1 MIRLHAVKAL
11 FEKECVQLRW
21 MAVLS
26 FCLMGLTPLFG
37 SLLYWLDRPNRS
49 RPWGDW
55 SLHAENIFTRG
66 EGSTFV
72 YLGIVLALILG
83 VRVFANDRA
92 DQSNL
97 FLASLPVSKSE
108 IALAKYLAG
117 TAVIQ
122 GIAFVHILFF
132 TVMPLFLPAYYSLTG
147 AVCWFLLA
155 GGLLQL
161 VFSIGFLAGS
171 ISHRRLGAYETAFLL
186 LLLPS
191 ILSKMTEPYSPVFS
205 TGMAV
210 FSPIHAALEL
220 SGLVERHAGLS
231 VMVFFLCA
239 GVLGLL
245 SALAIERGWPQ
256 GTGSRRLLSAG
267 SKREGDR

>member
-11 FEKECVQLRW
+11 FEKEYVQLRW
-21 MAVLS
+21 FAVLS

-55 SLHAENIFTRG
+55 SLTAENIFTRG

-83 VRVFANDRA
+83 VRVLANDRA

-97 FLASLPVSKSE
+97 FLASLPVSKRE

-117 TAVIQ
+117 TVVVQ
-122 GIAFVHILFF
+122 GITCVHLLFF
-132 TVMPLFLPAYYSLTG
+132 TMMPLILPAYYSLTG
-147 AVCWFLLA
+147 AVYWFLLA

-171 ISHRRLGAYETAFLL
+171 ISRRRLGAYETAFLL

-191 ILSKMTEPYSPVFS
+191 ILARMTEPYFPVFS
-205 TGMAV
+205 AGMSV
-210 FSPIHAALEL
+210 FSPLHAALEL
-220 SGLVERHAGLS
+220 SRLVEGYTGLS
-231 VMVFFLCA
+231 VLVFFVSA
-239 GVLGLL
+239 GGLGLL
-245 SALAIERGWPQ
+245 SVLAFERGWPQ
-256 GTGSRRLLSAG
+256 GTGPRRLLPASG
-267 SKREGDR
+267 EREGNR